1 MMPEAPDPVIR
12 GRQNVAPNKH
22 FNYSINMDTKTAV
35 AALGALAQE
44 TRLDIFRQLVR
55 AGPAGLPVGT
65 IAARLGVEAN
75 GRLSFHLKELV
86 GAGLA
91 SSSQSGRFV
100 YYAANYPAMNAL
112 LAHLTEACC
121 AGEPCGAPPPLCS
134 PFPTAHDDEAR
145 DA

>member
-12 GRQNVAPNKH
+12 GRQNVAPNEH

-55 AGPAGLPVGT
+55 AGPGGLPGGT

-86 GAGLA
+86 SAGLA